1 MPPSTQ
7 LANIIL
13 QAVSL
18 FFKINISTIFH
29 LRNTQAYGIAH
40 LHNIGIIHCNIKP
53 NNILLTNNGDAR
65 VSDFGLSHVH
75 AEGPVKRGVVSYRCV
90 PRWQEFLSP
99 EAVLGHNDPMID
111 YWALGVT
118 MFQVITGRVSML
130 FVRKIE
136 LLIFLLVPLPY

>member
-75 AEGPVKRGVVSYRCV
+75 AEGPLRRGVVSHRCV

-99 EAVLGHNDPMID
+99 EAVLGHNDPMTD

-130 FVRKIE
+130 FVRKTE
-136 LLIFLLVPLPY
+136 LLTFLLVPLPY